1 MDEATLSQALRS
13 FDPLW
18 QTLTTIEQAQVLR
31 LLIERIDYDGSAG
44 KVAIHFHAAGLN
56 GFQTLLAAKKV
67 AQ

>member
-1 MDEATLSQALRS
+1 MCSSDLI
-13 FDPLW
+13 DH
-18 QTLTTIEQAQVLR
+18 AQVLR

-56 GFQTLLAAKKV
+56 GFQALLAGREV